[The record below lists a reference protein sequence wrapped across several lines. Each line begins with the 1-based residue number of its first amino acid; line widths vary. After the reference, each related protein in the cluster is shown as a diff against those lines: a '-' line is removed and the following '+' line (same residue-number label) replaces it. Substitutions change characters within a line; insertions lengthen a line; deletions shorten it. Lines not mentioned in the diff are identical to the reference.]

1 MSEHRWV
8 VGVGGEK
15 LRWIKF
21 QAFIGI
27 GISNGCL
34 FPWLSVL
41 GAQA

>member
-1 MSEHRWV
+1 MGCWGRRGKIAVDE
-8 VGVGGEK
+8 
-15 LRWIKF
+15 I
-21 QAFIGI
+21 QAFTGI